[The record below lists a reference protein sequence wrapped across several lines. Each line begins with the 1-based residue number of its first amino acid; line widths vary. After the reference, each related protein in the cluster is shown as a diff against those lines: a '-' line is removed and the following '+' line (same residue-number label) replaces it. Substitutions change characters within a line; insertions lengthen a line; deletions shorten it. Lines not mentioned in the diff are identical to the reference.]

1 MGSIC
6 FKQGDFADHLHELLG
21 YKSGVAASIEHM
33 CDLLSG
39 THFADDV
46 QNSEKYGLRI
56 RSEDYESLYY
66 ELLHKVGTT
75 EKVFKGHFEVFDV
88 LRDLEKS
95 GGMEFAN
102 SIQEI
107 FTRNIRTATR
117 KAIKE
122 NKKILDP
129 SSMINEAAQKFG
141 HKGLDGIIKLIEA
154 NDAVQRYSSHSALRF
169 NEWDNI
175 VDLNALFNEYKPIAK
190 EGAFFDQRFI
200 DFLSVNNEKLHDI
213 HWRKFE
219 ELTAEC
225 FTQFGY
231 KAELGPGSN
240 DDGVD
245 VRVWHPDEIDSPK
258 FIIQCKRYKSK
269 IEKLTIKGLYTDVLH
284 EGAEMGLLV
293 TTSEFSVGAR
303 KTVSARGYPIEEVNG
318 DNISKWLSEL
328 RTPGSGIV
336 RV

>member
-1 MGSIC
+1 MASIW

-21 YKSGVAASIEHM
+21 YKSGVAASVEHM
-33 CDLLSG
+33 SDLLSG
-39 THFADDV
+39 THFADEI
-46 QNSEKYGLRI
+46 QNSEKFGLRI

-75 EKVFKGHFEVFDV
+75 EKLFKGNYEVFES
-88 LRDLEKS
+88 LREFEIS
-95 GGMEFAN
+95 EGMEFV
-102 SIQEI
+102 STVLEI
-107 FTRNIRTATR
+107 FSRNIRIETK

-122 NKKILDP
+122 NRKSLDP
-129 SSMINEAAQKFG
+129 TAMMYEAKDKLG
-141 HKGLDGIIKLIEA
+141 GKGLKAIIKYIEA
-154 NDAVQRYSSHSALRF
+154 NDAVQKYSPHSALRF
-169 NEWDNI
+169 KEWDNI
-175 VDLNALFNEYKPIAK
+175 VDLNALFNEYQPVIQDT
-190 EGAFFDQRFI
+190 GFFDQRFI

-225 FTQFGY
+225 FTKFGY
-231 KAELGPGSN
+231 EAELGPGSN

-245 VRVWHPDEIDSPK
+245 VRVWHPDNKESPK

-284 EGAEMGLLV
+284 EGAEIGLLV

-303 KTVSARGYPIEEVNG
+303 KTVEARGYPIEEVNG
-318 DNISKWLSEL
+318 ANITKWLSEL
-328 RTPGSGIV
+328 RTPGTGIV